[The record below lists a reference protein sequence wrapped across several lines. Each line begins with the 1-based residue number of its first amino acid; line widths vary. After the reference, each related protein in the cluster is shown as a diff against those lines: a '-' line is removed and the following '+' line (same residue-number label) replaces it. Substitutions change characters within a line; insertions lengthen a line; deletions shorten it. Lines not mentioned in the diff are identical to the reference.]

1 MPASSNPVTECA
13 CVPLLA
19 QLGLTSPDPA
29 CSVCLAQGRRQGQH
43 RSGGSWRAEARAAGV
58 HRRARV
64 LPRGEFGDRMAAAAF
79 DLCAVMAMM
88 CGCQVFDVFSLMVEC
103 MA

>member
-1 MPASSNPVTECA
+1 
-13 CVPLLA
+13 
-19 QLGLTSPDPA
+19 
-29 CSVCLAQGRRQGQH
+29 
-43 RSGGSWRAEARAAGV
+43 
-58 HRRARV
+58 
-64 LPRGEFGDRMAAAAF
+64 MAAAAF